1 MIFQKSILALL
12 FASAAGA
19 VGVLAAG
26 PHALAVRRHWDL
38 ESGSARQLQL
48 ERQSSLVSTGV
59 ALLLTVQSAALLLF
73 VFNADRMASQFV
85 GAMCAVG
92 TLQVDGFGFPALLAQ
107 VATFFGS
114 SVWLTMNVVDGQCR
128 DHPLTRAKSALLLAL
143 IPVLLL
149 AFGLELA
156 YFLGL
161 EANVITSCCGSL
173 FSSQAP
179 GAGGELAAW
188 PPGQAMTA
196 TFLVLGGAA
205 VVAAR
210 VARRGQGGLALGI
223 AGILAFAVALAGVVA
238 FVSLY
243 VYEDPHH
250 HCPFCLL
257 KPEYGYRGYAFYVP
271 LLAATSAALAAAALH
286 PFASPRE
293 GGPASAGRVRAAT
306 QALAGVSLG
315 GFVLVLVL
323 MVWQVASSG
332 LRLFPHG

>member
-1 MIFQKSILALL
+1 VIFQKSILALL
-12 FASAAGA
+12 FASGVGA
-19 VGVLAAG
+19 VGALAAG
-26 PHALAVRRHWDL
+26 PHALAVWRHWDL
-38 ESGSARQLQL
+38 ESGSARQLRL
-48 ERQSSLVSTGV
+48 ERRSTLVSTGM
-59 ALLLTVQSAALLLF
+59 ALLLTMQSVALLLF

-92 TLQVDGFGFPALLAQ
+92 TLRVDGFGFPALLAQ
-107 VATFFGS
+107 IAAFFGS
-114 SVWLTMNVVDGQCR
+114 AVWLTMNAVDGRCR
-128 DHPLTRAKSALLLAL
+128 DLPLTRAKSTLLLAL

-173 FSSQAP
+173 FTSRAP
-179 GAGGELAAW
+179 GLGGDLAAW
-188 PPGQAMTA
+188 PPGQAMAA

-223 AGILAFAVALAGVVA
+223 AGLLAFAASLAGIVA

-271 LLAATSAALAAAALH
+271 LFAATSASIAAVALA
-286 PFASPRE
+286 PFASARAR
-293 GGPASAGRVRAAT
+293 GQTSAERARAAT
-306 QALAGVSLG
+306 RVLAGVALA

-323 MVWQVASSG
+323 MVSQVASSG
-332 LRLFPHG
+332 LKLFTHD